1 MTVNGI
7 TIVSYHNSTN
17 RLTII
22 VLVMPFCTCGVCRVN
37 VNIVSPWYGVPQLR
51 ISLEM
56 TSLFNDFISI
66 IANEFRKCQSSRYVL
81 EWECVP
87 LSISSVLSVTFQ
99 YWCHTSTNPSVNT
112 KMSPKCAYIRSILSK
127 LKFSHALVTVVWSAK
142 YIMIHFSFRKSKSI
156 QIYATFWTF
165 QNAFNGVLYLTLWES
180 FSYEAG
186 YSPRTIDSHVAI
198 FHYIYSINTEP
209 GAMIISRN

>member
-1 MTVNGI
+1 
-7 TIVSYHNSTN
+7 
-17 RLTII
+17 
-22 VLVMPFCTCGVCRVN
+22 MPFCTFGVCRVN
-37 VNIVSPWYGVPQLR
+37 VNIVSPWDGVPQLG
-51 ISLEM
+51 ISLGM

-66 IANEFRKCQSSRYVL
+66 IANEFRICQSSRHVL
-81 EWECVP
+81 GWECVP

-112 KMSPKCAYIRSILSK
+112 KMSPKCAFPYLSYTEYLSK
-127 LKFSHALVTVVWSAK
+127 LKFPHALVTVVWSEK
-142 YIMIHFSFRKSKSI
+142 YIIIHFSFRKSKSI

-180 FSYEAG
+180 FSYEAR

-209 GAMIISRN
+209 GAMIIRRH